1 MHDRVSQAVG
11 RRETAIERSLRSAAR
26 ELVQA
31 GLFDRHAPRRGNQ
44 RPAGQVLR
52 GTMDRSERT
61 ILRAR
66 LRLRAVLCG
75 RLA

>member
-1 MHDRVSQAVG
+1 MHDRVRQALG
-11 RRETAIERSLRSAAR
+11 RRETAIESSLRSAAL

-31 GLFDRHAPRRGNQ
+31 GLFDRQPLRRGTQ
-44 RPAGQVLR
+44 RPAGQASR
-52 GTMDRSERT
+52 GNMDRSERT